1 MAQTDKKIFVVIP
14 AYQAEST
21 LPSVFQRIPKDCQT
35 VLTKILVVVDGC
47 TDGTEKV
54 GREAVKD
61 YSLPVEFIVKPKN
74 EGYARAQKTGFR
86 EALKQGADIAV
97 LLHADGQYAP
107 EEMLRLL
114 TPLMRDEADVRML
127 GGGALQGGMPL
138 YKFVANKSLSMLEN
152 VAYGMKL
159 AEYHSGYMLYNRRT
173 LESVPFEKLSDT
185 FHFDGEMLL
194 VSHKRKLRIVQ
205 LPIPTRYAKD
215 IKSHL
220 KPIPYGFDVLKVIWR
235 NATGKYDFK

>member
-1 MAQTDKKIFVVIP
+1 
-14 AYQAEST
+14 
-21 LPSVFQRIPKDCQT
+21 
-35 VLTKILVVVDGC
+35 
-47 TDGTEKV
+47 
-54 GREAVKD
+54 
-61 YSLPVEFIVKPKN
+61 
-74 EGYARAQKTGFR
+74 
-86 EALKQGADIAV
+86 
-97 LLHADGQYAP
+97 
-107 EEMLRLL
+107 MLRLL
-114 TPLMRDEADVRML
+114 TPLMRDEADVVQGSRML
-127 GGGALQGGMPL
+127 GGGALAGGMPF

-173 LESVPFEKLSDT
+173 LESVPFERLSDT